1 MGNRLSRTVRSS
13 EAALQQLL
21 LLQWYYIG
29 SSVSAEMHGFYI
41 YKKVAARDPGRIQ
54 VFSHLA
60 IRRIQEI
67 FVQRQIR
74 LTAGSLNFCPC
85 LFDAPRGKS
94 TFLLFREFDVSR
106 TLFY

>member
-1 MGNRLSRTVRSS
+1 
-13 EAALQQLL
+13 
-21 LLQWYYIG
+21 
-29 SSVSAEMHGFYI
+29 
-41 YKKVAARDPGRIQ
+41 VAARDPGRIQ

-74 LTAGSLNFCPC
+74 LTAGSLDFCPC

-94 TFLLFREFDVSR
+94 TFLLMGNL
-106 TLFY
+106 T

>member
-1 MGNRLSRTVRSS
+1 MRRGPTYELVRDAVGPPGPLEFLISS
-13 EAALQQLL
+13 FSSTIE
-21 LLQWYYIG
+21 

-41 YKKVAARDPGRIQ
+41 YKKVAARDAGRIE

-60 IRRIQEI
+60 IRRNREI

-85 LFDAPRGKS
+85 LFDAPRGKC
-94 TFLLFREFDVSR
+94 TFLLLGNL
-106 TLFY
+106 T